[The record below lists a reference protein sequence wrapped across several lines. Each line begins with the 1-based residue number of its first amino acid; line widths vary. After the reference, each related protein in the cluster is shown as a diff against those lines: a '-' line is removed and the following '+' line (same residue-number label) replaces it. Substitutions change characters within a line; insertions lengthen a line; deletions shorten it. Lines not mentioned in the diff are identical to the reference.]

1 MSSSSVIDQTQHLAE
16 RLHIEELVNPHAPS
30 AAELHP
36 GSDVVQG
43 LSQTPKTLPA
53 RYFYDD
59 YGSELF
65 EQICDLPEYYLTRTE
80 TEIFRR
86 CAAEL
91 VQITGACELV
101 ELGSGSS
108 TKTRLLLDAYEQAG
122 LPLRYGPIDISAG
135 ILASSA
141 QQLLQDYPTLQVQ
154 GRVGTYELALDTLEP
169 SPLGRRMISF
179 IGSTLGNLDPV
190 ACEAFLN
197 RVIHALQ
204 PGDFFLLGIDLQKPR
219 TILEA
224 AYNDAAGVTAQFNLN
239 MLRHLNRRFDGNF
252 DLDQFT
258 HRAIYNEAR
267 HQIEMHLY
275 SQRAQQVTLNQLN
288 LTLDLAAGESILSE
302 ISRKFD
308 LTKMEHHLELKGL
321 QLRKTWV
328 DPQRWFG
335 LVLSQYIP

>member
-1 MSSSSVIDQTQHLAE
+1 MSTSSVIDQAQHLAE
-16 RLHIEELVNPHAPS
+16 RLQIETLVNPHQPS

-43 LSQTPKTLPA
+43 LSQSPKTLPA

-80 TEIFRR
+80 TEIFRA

-91 VQITGACELV
+91 VGITGPCELV
-101 ELGSGSS
+101 ELGSGSA
-108 TKTRLLLDAYEQAG
+108 TKTRILLDAYQQAG

-141 QQLLQDYPTLQVQ
+141 EQLLRDYPTLQVQ
-154 GRVGTYELALDTLEP
+154 ARVGTYELALDTLGP
-169 SPLGRRMISF
+169 SPIGRRMISF
-179 IGSTLGNLDPV
+179 IGSTLGNLEPV
-190 ACEAFLN
+190 ACDAFLD
-197 RVIHALQ
+197 RVMQALQ
-204 PGDFFLLGIDLQKPR
+204 PGDFFLLGIDLQKSPA
-219 TILEA
+219 ILEA

-252 DLDQFT
+252 DLDQFI
-258 HRAIYNEAR
+258 HRAHYNETL

-275 SQRAQQVTLNQLN
+275 SQRAQQVSLNQLN
-288 LTLDLAAGESILSE
+288 LTLDLFKGESILSE

-308 LTKMEHHLELKGL
+308 LDKVQHHLELQGL
-321 QLRKTWV
+321 QLRHTWV
-328 DPQRWFG
+328 DPQRWVG